1 MYNSV
6 RHYNFYSK
14 KCLKNVSFLYYSDDL
29 FFCAGA
35 VRGGGGDGKSEHVA
49 QQEDARRATDSDRRR
64 PRLGPKSRPHDNDDP
79 GLGRADHL
87 L

>member
-1 MYNSV
+1 M
-6 RHYNFYSK
+6 FK
-14 KCLKNVSFLYYSDDL
+14 KCTVFIYSDD
-29 FFCAGA
+29 FFFYAGA
-35 VRGGGGDGKSEHVA
+35 VRGGSCDGKPEHVA
-49 QQEDARRATDSDRRR
+49 QQKDARRATDRDRRR